1 MPFGKK
7 APAVATWSAHDL
19 NVDGVSC
26 DIRERKSRGK
36 HSGWTISVGR
46 GKGTVVYPFDHS
58 IAIGAFPDG
67 FPCEDVWKARVR
79 ADSRFVACKEA
90 TEALAMTNPDD
101 CCPKVPW
108 CKKQIGHIGY
118 CSPHTLDSDSPTVKN
133 EVELAKLGEGGTE
146 VERDSGCD
154 GEGEGGGEGVTLG
167 IYEAFEFAQAA
178 KRTEL
183 ASKEL
188 AALHQR
194 VANSEAQRLR
204 RVDFEAHRSYGS
216 VNRPLSILAA
226 LPPAVDA
233 SPSEMAQEML
243 QMQAA
248 DTPTSRLELEARS
261 REKEASRRQRSEL
274 VIGKPQTLFAG
285 ATIGGLTVT
294 KDQAQDVISK
304 ANINDCG
311 GGSLTCAWSRR
322 AYLDMVATTACSK
335 DAAASAELHA
345 LPRERY
351 AFLLQSTEAGTI
363 RLAIETDAR
372 TSARRRPWR
381 SFVQHLSEEVPE
393 EVVLESREVECLLE
407 AAGHGA
413 LYPQICKIS
422 EDAGTPRT
430 YEAAL
435 ESHRTPGKNLY
446 HLLTATLGVDVPGK
460 ASAPS
465 ATKPAPGL
473 PLSGAA
479 TQPLTHVHAQL
490 TAHVHADGLVCTG
503 AMGNVPPDAFA
514 YKILKAQLVGGTTV
528 ADLLMAKTISEAHL
542 PLGSFTVVILLP
554 PPPSFPTPKSSH
566 KLHVQEIVLTSA
578 MTGPK
583 LLNAKFEM
591 WCLLNASTSQ
601 SSDPSD
607 SDSDTSD
614 EDCPDDKSS
623 AWQEWGEEEAHEIIY
638 RRQRSADEQQQPQ
651 QRPPSQLPQM
661 RAPARAK
668 LLAVHTLY
676 TGLTQP
682 RSGAGR
688 LERAQQH
695 ISSGR
700 FGWAR
705 MSHTLADD
713 VLREEAA
720 TRAAAALG
728 RLAGGHDDTLDGR
741 EDGHPLEPG

>member
-1 MPFGKK
+1 MPPK

-19 NVDGVSC
+19 DLDGVSC
-26 DIRERKSRGK
+26 EIRERKAKGK
-36 HSGWTISVGR
+36 VRGWTISVGY
-46 GKGTVVYPFDHS
+46 GKGAGVNPFQHGV
-58 IAIGAFPDG
+58 ALGAFPDG

-79 ADSRFVACKEA
+79 ADSRFVACKKA
-90 TEALAMTNPDD
+90 TEALAMTNPDN
-101 CCPKVPW
+101 CCSKVPW
-108 CKKQIGHIGY
+108 CKWNVGHSGK
-118 CSPHTLDSDSPTVKN
+118 CSPHTLDSDSPTMKN
-133 EVELAKLGEGGTE
+133 EEEGEGGTLNQ
-146 VERDSGCD
+146 RDGGCD
-154 GEGEGGGEGVTLG
+154 GEGEGGGGDGDGGGLGDGGAREGGGGGGGGGEGVTLG

-194 VANSEAQRLR
+194 LANSDAQRLR

-216 VNRPLSILAA
+216 VNRPLSISAV

-233 SPSEMAQEML
+233 SSSEMAQEML

-261 REKEASRRQRSEL
+261 REKEASRRQRCEL

-304 ANINDCG
+304 ANINCC

-351 AFLLQSTEAGTI
+351 AFLLQSTEAGTF

-381 SFVQHLSEEVPE
+381 SFAQHLSEEVPE

-407 AAGHGA
+407 AAGHGD

-430 YEAAL
+430 YKAAL

-479 TQPLTHVHAQL
+479 TQPLTHVHAHAHAH
-490 TAHVHADGLVCTG
+490 AHVHVHA
-503 AMGNVPPDAFA
+503 
-514 YKILKAQLVGGTTV
+514 
-528 ADLLMAKTISEAHL
+528 
-542 PLGSFTVVILLP
+542 
-554 PPPSFPTPKSSH
+554 
-566 KLHVQEIVLTSA
+566 HVQ
-578 MTGPK
+578 
-583 LLNAKFEM
+583 
-591 WCLLNASTSQ
+591 
-601 SSDPSD
+601 
-607 SDSDTSD
+607 
-614 EDCPDDKSS
+614 
-623 AWQEWGEEEAHEIIY
+623 
-638 RRQRSADEQQQPQ
+638 
-651 QRPPSQLPQM
+651 
-661 RAPARAK
+661 
-668 LLAVHTLY
+668 
-676 TGLTQP
+676 
-682 RSGAGR
+682 
-688 LERAQQH
+688 
-695 ISSGR
+695 
-700 FGWAR
+700 
-705 MSHTLADD
+705 
-713 VLREEAA
+713 
-720 TRAAAALG
+720 
-728 RLAGGHDDTLDGR
+728 
-741 EDGHPLEPG
+741 